1 MSNEYLMSKM
11 AVLNHIIT
19 HLESEV
25 KKIDQKDSFYK
36 QMIKIHL
43 ADIKFYKSKLK
54 NLQSQLTN

>member
-25 KKIDQKDSFYK
+25 KKIDPKNSFYK

-43 ADIKFYKSKLK
+43 ADIKFYKVQLK

>member
-25 KKIDQKDSFYK
+25 KKIDQKNSFYK
-36 QMIKIHL
+36 QMIKMHL

-54 NLQSQLTN
+54 DLQLQLTN